1 LKVFANG
8 DVCTQRNQQKL
19 VYKGRCY
26 TLKQKN
32 CNNKCW
38 ICASEMRRCRGKL
51 YTNLDATQVIQMH
64 ADDPH
69 ALYHQQQLNKLKRLA
84 AGNLTPVSEIYYEL
98 ASNAS
103 TSLDTAAYFPS
114 PETPCATAWPEQTHD
129 FQPGGRIC
137 GSLPREQQQNP
148 VRNF

>member
-1 LKVFANG
+1 MFANG
-8 DVCTQRNQQKL
+8 VCTQRNQQKL
-19 VYKGRCY
+19 VYKGKCY

-84 AGNLTPVSEIYYEL
+84 AGNLTPIL
-98 ASNAS
+98 PL
-103 TSLDTAAYFPS
+103 TFHRGTR

-137 GSLPREQQQNP
+137 GSLPSEQQQNP